1 MCPRSCVPEAGGRN
15 GGPAPGWRRSRARPR
30 PRSGDRTRG
39 GCQRSGVSVRALRHY
54 EEQGLLTPGRGPG
67 GQREYTEDAVTRVH
81 ILQQLYAA
89 GPSSRRIAEL
99 LPCIEAD
106 TTTEHQRAML
116 AAEHARIK
124 RQIDHLTTALGRIE
138 KIVEA
143 AADRP
148 A

>member
-1 MCPRSCVPEAGGRN
+1 M
-15 GGPAPGWRRSRARPR
+15 
-30 PRSGDRTRG
+30 
-39 GCQRSGVSVRALRHY
+39 SVRALRHY

-89 GPSSRRIAEL
+89 GPSRPRIAEL
-99 LPCIEAD
+99 LPCIETD